1 MVRDLFIL
9 LEAHCSPHKT
19 AIQTWTGSTAMF
31 QIIRSVWPSFLDI
44 PNKLPANGGIT
55 SNQMIAHFCFWTV
68 QFPILLISPHK
79 LKWFFVFKVV
89 VVLTVS
95 VATCIA
101 MTKKAGGTGDIW
113 NQEYK
118 VSGSTRSWLILN
130 NFSSICGGW

>member
-1 MVRDLFIL
+1 MDHLCAAK
-9 LEAHCSPHKT
+9 EHCSPLKT

-31 QIIRSVWPSFLDI
+31 QIIRSIWPSFLDI
-44 PNKLPANGGIT
+44 PNTLPASGGIT
-55 SNQMIAHFCFWTV
+55 SNQMIAHFCFWVV

-113 NQEYK
+113 KQDYK